1 MSKHAGA
8 GMGLWTVGA
17 VVLAGGLLVCSC
29 GGGPKGRRAY
39 ESEACPQCHGL
50 DMKGTER
57 GPSLLEVPSVW
68 QSQEL
73 RAYIADPP
81 AYVEHSERLQALK
94 ARYAVP
100 MPRLRIDARH
110 LDEIVQF
117 LMTQQESSQ

>member
-1 MSKHAGA
+1 MSRPAGVEK
-8 GMGLWTVGA
+8 GFYPLGA
-17 VVLAGGLLVCSC
+17 IVLAGAFLLLSC

-50 DMKGTER
+50 DMRGTER
-57 GPSLLEVPSVW
+57 GPSLLDVPSVW
-68 QSQEL
+68 QAQEL
-73 RAYIADPP
+73 KAYVADPP
-81 AYVEHSERLQALK
+81 AYVEHNERLQAMK
-94 ARYAVP
+94 AHYPVP